1 MPKIEP
7 VTVYNFN
14 TPKFEYGLGILLDKD
29 QGVIGDMTEESGI
42 WSIERLI
49 DLQDLL
55 GMLKRLKDGTFKIKR
70 KFSDVKVLAP
80 VGLSMPIWAAGVTF
94 ASSTLARESE
104 SGQSGLYAK
113 VYSDPRPELF
123 PKAFPGTAVHPGD
136 NIGIRP
142 DSEWNVPEPEL
153 VLIFNSKGEL
163 VAMTAGNDVSS
174 RAIEGCNPLYLPQAK
189 IYNQSCAIGSG
200 LVFGLREEDARQCQT
215 RLEIIRNGEVEF
227 DKTSTIGNMKRT
239 FTELRDHLFQ
249 PLNHPNGVALFTG
262 TDLVPP
268 DRWTLQE
275 GDLVRISISGIT
287 ALKNTVKVIPHRE
300 LSPIEP
306 PQN

>member
-1 MPKIEP
+1 MAKIEP
-7 VTVYNFN
+7 ITVYNFQ
-14 TPKFEYGLGILLDKD
+14 TPLFGYGLGILLDKD
-29 QGVIGDMTEESGI
+29 QGVIGDMTDVTGI

-49 DLQDLL
+49 EHSDLP
-55 GMLKRLKDGTFKIKR
+55 GMLKRLRDGTFKTTHDL
-70 KFSDVKVLAP
+70 SSVKVLAP
-80 VGLSMPIWAAGVTF
+80 VGLSMPVWAAGVTF
-94 ASSTLARESE
+94 KRSVDARRKE
-104 SGQSGLYAK
+104 SGSDIYDK